1 MTRYKNKLVYNSET
15 GEIRDD
21 RRFMTMLED
30 FWLPRREGTKGTEID
45 TLPGGSNLGEMDD
58 VEYFKKQLYKSLN
71 IPVSRMESDSA
82 FNLGRPSE
90 ITRDELHFN
99 KFITRLRNKFSG
111 IFDRMLET
119 QLVLKGVIN
128 KKQWKQIREE
138 IRYEFTSD
146 NLFTEQ
152 KEAEILRD
160 RIALAN
166 EADSFVGRYM
176 STEYVWKK
184 IFRMTEEEIDKM
196 KKQMKADKKD
206 EQAPESLTLQG
217 MEMDQETQQSQVAG
231 METDNKLKEKEA
243 DQPGVA
249 KTPADRQA
257 AAADKKKVADK
268 NPTPNPNQK
277 NEETETDLQILESIN
292 KLLNEINE

>member
-1 MTRYKNKLVYNSET
+1 MMTRYKNKLVYNSET

-71 IPVSRMESDSA
+71 IPVSRMESDGA

-166 EADSFVGRYM
+166 EADPFVGRYI

-196 KKQMKADKKD
+196 KKQMKADEKD

-217 MEMDQETQQSQVAG
+217 MEMDQETQQAQVAG
-231 METDNKLKEKEA
+231 METDKLKEKEA